1 MKKWIAV
8 GLLLITGLWLPKPFL
23 HTVHGS
29 GVYSAYFFGGEKPQ
43 TNARVIANGSGWI
56 VEGSREELRLLPSSR
71 IAGYSFQ
78 TTSESFDT
86 AGFLRKMKAEVL
98 SPTEVQG
105 ILCIYGY
112 TPLLQGGILADGK
125 KINFQIVVRD
135 GIVTVG
141 TPVILGSF

>member
-8 GLLLITGLWLPKPFL
+8 GLLLLTGLWLPQPFL
-23 HTVHGS
+23 HTVKAS

-43 TNARVIANGSGWI
+43 TTAKVIANGSGWI

-78 TTSESFDT
+78 TASENFDT
-86 AGFLRKMKAEVL
+86 ASFLRKIKAEF
-98 SPTEVQG
+98 SEPTKVQG

-112 TPLLQGGILADGK
+112 TPCFKGGIFADGK